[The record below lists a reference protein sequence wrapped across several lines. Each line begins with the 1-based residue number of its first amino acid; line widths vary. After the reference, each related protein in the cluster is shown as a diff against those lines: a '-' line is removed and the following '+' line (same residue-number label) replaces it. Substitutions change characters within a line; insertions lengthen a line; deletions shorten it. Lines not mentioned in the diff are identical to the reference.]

1 LISFSI
7 QRLALNTL
15 KVVLKCM
22 GRRKLGVV
30 RRTVELTP
38 ETVEMAEKLAEKLAE
53 RNVSRLIRDLI
64 REKYEELFGK
74 HSGGN

>member
-1 LISFSI
+1 MISFSS
-7 QRLALNTL
+7 QRLVLNTL

-38 ETVEMAEKLAEKLAE
+38 ETIEMAEKLAEVLAE
-53 RNVSRLIRDLI
+53 KNVSRLIRELI
-64 REKYEELFGK
+64 REKYEELFGRGSDGK
-74 HSGGN
+74 